1 MQVLFK
7 NRYIVDF
14 VATVMFFTRI
24 PINWAYFSEEAPNL
38 TRAAW
43 AFPLIGYLIGF
54 CSGII
59 GDISLFFGLP
69 TLVSCLIAIAFSVMV
84 SGAFHEDGLADMA
97 DGFGAGGSPERVNE
111 IMHDS
116 RLGTYGVTALTLGLL
131 IRIGLV
137 ASLVDLGFSFALIMG
152 SGFASGK
159 LAIIVTRKFFSPSY
173 LAKTG
178 SIISFISTKSI
189 LFATF
194 TWLVPIAFYLS
205 YLSILVGVIFV
216 ATAICLIG
224 FRSNYHLGGITGDVL
239 GAIAFSSEL
248 AFLLGILIIFNGVPW

>member
-7 NRYIVDF
+7 NRYIIDF

-24 PINWAYFSEEAPNL
+24 PVNWAFFSDEAPNL

-43 AFPLIGYLIGF
+43 AFPLIGYFIGF

-59 GDISLFFGLP
+59 GDIGLFFGLS
-69 TLVSCLIAIAFSVMV
+69 TFVSCILAIIFSVML

-131 IRIGLV
+131 IRVGLV
-137 ASLVDLGFSFALIMG
+137 VSLVDLGYSFALIMG
-152 SGFASGK
+152 IGFASGK
-159 LAIIVTRKFFSPSY
+159 LAIIITRKF
-173 LAKTG
+173 
-178 SIISFISTKSI
+178 
-189 LFATF
+189 
-194 TWLVPIAFYLS
+194 
-205 YLSILVGVIFV
+205 
-216 ATAICLIG
+216 
-224 FRSNYHLGGITGDVL
+224 
-239 GAIAFSSEL
+239 
-248 AFLLGILIIFNGVPW
+248 